1 MPPALMM
8 DMEQENQ
15 RELLLSGDEE
25 GLETTSL
32 LALLLGSTTLAAEL
46 MARYQTLGALE
57 QASPGELLEIPALGQ
72 RRVTIL
78 RAALALMRR
87 RALEP
92 PLRGRQ
98 IRCSE
103 DVYELLGPVLRQ
115 ERREILL
122 VLALDTRNRLLRSP
136 HVAAVGSL
144 SRAVVEPRELLRPLI
159 LAASAATILA
169 HNHPSLDPEP
179 SDDDVALSRSA
190 FEACAMLGI
199 RLLDHVIIGDGAYVS
214 LADRGLL

>member
-1 MPPALMM
+1 MQL
-8 DMEQENQ
+8 DTQKD
-15 RELLLSGDEE
+15 LLLAGDDD
-25 GLETTSL
+25 LPTETL
-32 LALLLGSTTLAAEL
+32 LALLLGSAPAATEL
-46 MARYQTLGALE
+46 VARFDTLGAIE
-57 QASPGELLEIPALGQ
+57 QASPAELLELPNLGP
-72 RRVTIL
+72 RRVTRL
-78 RAALALMRR
+78 KASLALARR

-98 IRCSE
+98 LRCSE
-103 DVYELLGPVLRQ
+103 DVHDLLGPVLRQ
-115 ERREILL
+115 ERREVLV
-122 VLALDTRNRLLRSP
+122 VLALDSRNRLLRSP

-159 LAASAATILA
+159 LAAAAAAILA

-199 RLLDHVIIGDGAYVS
+199 RLLDHVIIGDGAFIS
-214 LADRGLL
+214 LADKGLL